1 MLTMNDL
8 RKSTLVL
15 RDVSSHNSVDWVKHA
30 ACDDGDCTP
39 LAHAD
44 VASVTSS
51 TARKLENS
59 KQEHDLNQF
68 QLKLTSTNFI
78 FISGEGWEK
87 VLDFGSWSSTG
98 TFFFLLSCNK
108 SFQIQKQSNIVN
120 FNSIVIVIQFF
131 IGSPPFFRLFFFFST
146 EKTHKRAPKKPKKWI
161 IKTKTTMTMTMK
173 TLTLITL
180 TTTTMITILITLNHP
195 STIHWR
201 I

>member
-1 MLTMNDL
+1 MMEIAHRWRTLMSPASQVVRLESLKIQSKNTTWTNSNWNWLL
-8 RKSTLVL
+8 RISFLSQVKVEKKFSTLEVE
-15 RDVSSHNSVDWVKHA
+15 V
-30 ACDDGDCTP
+30 P
-39 LAHAD
+39 
-44 VASVTSS
+44 
-51 TARKLENS
+51 
-59 KQEHDLNQF
+59 QEL
-68 QLKLTSTNFI
+68 
-78 FISGEGWEK
+78 
-87 VLDFGSWSSTG
+87 
-98 TFFFLLSCNK
+98 FFLLSCNK